1 MIRRPP
7 RSTRTDTLF
16 PYTTLFRSDVE
27 ETLPL
32 DVELPPV
39 DVDVEPPLVLEELP
53 PVDVLVDAVKMVLP
67 LLAPPKKPPLKKPL
81 PTPPPKPPPQNTSVT
96 APAVAHRTTTG
107 GRGGIGEG
115 YGDGYVTVR
124 LVGGVPGGTL
134 GTEGSHV

>member
-39 DVDVEPPLVLEELP
+39 DVDVEPPLVLEKLP

-67 LLAPPKKPPLKKPL
+67 LLVPPKKPPLKKPL
-81 PTPPPKPPPQNTSVT
+81 PKPLPKPPPPITIGT
-96 APAVAHRTTTG
+96 APPVAAGTTTG
-107 GRGGIGEG
+107 GGELGRHAGRERGGPE
-115 YGDGYVTVR
+115 V
-124 LVGGVPGGTL
+124 
-134 GTEGSHV
+134 